1 MSDNTP
7 RSELAFML
15 GRIQGDVK
23 HILEA
28 LTENNKRFAALD
40 TKIVEIE
47 RRQDKSEKFQVKVA
61 TVMAIAT
68 PILLTAL
75 TFGVRLVFGV

>member
-28 LTENNKRFAALD
+28 MTRNQEQFKE
-40 TKIVEIE
+40 VEAKLSRADE
-47 RRQDKSEKFQVKVA
+47 RMDKLEKFQVKMMTIVA
-61 TVMAIAT
+61 IVGPVLMLGAT
-68 PILLTAL
+68 AAL
-75 TFGVRLVFGV
+75 RYFGV

>member
-28 LTENNKRFAALD
+28 LTRNQEQFKEIDARLIEYDRRLD
-40 TKIVEIE
+40 KA
-47 RRQDKSEKFQVKVA
+47 EKFQVKVA
-61 TVMAIAT
+61 TILAIAA
-68 PILLTAL
+68 PVLVILGNGLVRW
-75 TFGVRLVFGV
+75 FGG